1 MKKEADI
8 VQKEVVKAVL
18 FDLDGVLVD
27 SEKAWFHV
35 INDTCRHFGFKP
47 VPKREFEKRF
57 GAPIEDDVKYLF
69 RGRTIKEVE
78 AFYNADFGKRAKL
91 VKLFPQ
97 SRIALKRLKAKKL
110 KLGLISNST
119 MLIVSAIL
127 GNFRL
132 KKYFDVVVTMDNVKK
147 RKPAPDMALKACR
160 LLKVKPKNTILVG
173 DTRNDMLA
181 GKRAG
186 CVTIGYKVKGDYK
199 INNLAKIERFI
210 YV

>member
-1 MKKEADI
+1 MLNYK
-8 VQKEVVKAVL
+8 VKAVL

-47 VPKREFEKRF
+47 VQKEQFEKRF
-57 GAPIEDDVKYLF
+57 GAPIEDDVKFLF

-78 AFYNADFGKRAKL
+78 AFYNEDFGKRAKF

-97 SRIALKRLKAKKL
+97 SVQTLNSLKGRGI

-119 MLIVSAIL
+119 RLIVSAIL
-127 GNFRL
+127 INFGL
-132 KKYFDVVVTMDNVKK
+132 KKYFNAVVTMDDVKR

-160 LLKVKPKNTILVG
+160 LLKVKPENTILVG
-173 DTRNDMLA
+173 DTKNDIIA

-186 CVTIGYKVKGDYK
+186 CITVGYKIKGEYK
-199 INNLAKIERFI
+199 ISRLISITKFLN
-210 YV
+210 